1 MTARRTRQLSFLMSF
16 VLAAA
21 WATTSLGSAAA
32 TPGTTF
38 SADVLPTCV
47 PANASVTFTATIRND
62 AATLHLGSAN
72 ITAPIG
78 FAITG
83 IVTGP
88 AVGTASVG
96 ANVVRLR
103 DLGLNPGGSATV
115 AFQATT
121 PTADDYSW
129 HDPAK
134 LGAGRIEAKPTGDFT
149 GSEQFEFD
157 AGASEVDAFVGTCV
171 LNLSFS
177 VPPAD
182 AEVGAN
188 ITGDALDPAGAAVA
202 VEILSGP
209 GGPRVTTSTDPVSL
223 GLLPPSGVVG
233 AVLSPAVPT
242 VDAVQGLAVFD
253 ADQGDGFSIT
263 PQGLGYRV
271 QATSVPGIIAAISDP
286 FDIVNDGVVC
296 SGAGCSGQ
304 ASGAGGSVEV
314 AAPDAQPGDMITV
327 ALNVEDLTCPGYAP
341 LAGTPIVTFTV
352 SGDSVRFVTI
362 RVPAALATRPRT
374 QDRVCYGSE
383 LAFVDRDG
391 VTTNVGVLPPCAL
404 KAPFVPPCQ
413 LLTRVDKRT
422 GDHIISFMAPPGS
435 TKGRT

>member
-1 MTARRTRQLSFLMSF
+1 MGPA
-16 VLAAA
+16 V
-21 WATTSLGSAAA
+21 A
-32 TPGTTF
+32 TPGNAF
-38 SADVLPTCV
+38 SADVLPTCS

-62 AATLHLGSAN
+62 AETLHLGSAN

-88 AVGTASVG
+88 AVGTASFG

-103 DLGLNPGGSATV
+103 NLGLSPGGSAAV

-121 PTADDYSW
+121 PAAADDYSW
-129 HDPAK
+129 HNPAK
-134 LGAGRIEAKPTGDFT
+134 LGAGRIEAKPTSDFT

-182 AEVGAN
+182 AEAGAS
-188 ITGDALDPAGAAVA
+188 ITGDPLDPAGAPVA
-202 VEILSGP
+202 VEVLSGP
-209 GGPRVTTSTDPVSL
+209 GGPRVTTSSDPVSL
-223 GLLPPSGVVG
+223 VLLPPPGVVG
-233 AVLSPAVPT
+233 AALSPAVPT
-242 VDAVQGLAVFD
+242 VNAVQGLAVFD

-263 PQGLGYRV
+263 PQGLGYRI
-271 QATSVPGIIAAISDP
+271 QATSVSSITTAISDP

-296 SGAGCSGQ
+296 SGTGCSGQ
-304 ASGAGGSVEV
+304 ASAPGGSVEV
-314 AAPDAQPGDMITV
+314 TAPDAQPGDTITV
-327 ALNVEDLTCPGYAP
+327 ALNVEALDCPGYTP
-341 LAGTPIVTFTV
+341 LAGTPVVTFTV

-383 LAFVDRDG
+383 LAFLDRDG
-391 VTTNVGVLPPCAL
+391 VTTNVGVLPPCAN

-413 LLTRVDKRT
+413 TLTRIDKRT